1 MELYRD
7 EVLWSAFTNELE
19 KIAAGKPPNPAQL
32 MKRMKPTA
40 RPMSPVPTPATR
52 PVVAPPPPSTITV
65 GPQQAFVAQPNKAP
79 TSAVAAPMS
88 ATPTRPLL
96 GGQSNVPHFG
106 APPARG
112 ASGNMIT

>member
-19 KIAAGKPPNPAQL
+19 KIAQGKLPNPAQL
-32 MKRMKPTA
+32 MKRMKATA

-52 PVVAPPPPSTITV
+52 PVLAPPPPSTTTF

-79 TSAVAAPMS
+79 MPMAAP
-88 ATPTRPLL
+88 TKPLL
-96 GGQSNVPHFG
+96 GGQSNVPPFG
-106 APPARG
+106 ATPARG
-112 ASGNMIT
+112 ASGNVMT